1 MGTKI
6 GRNAPCPCGSGK
18 KYKRCCRN
26 KAAHAASNPFSN
38 LQRKLMNGELPFR
51 AEIVSESG
59 ESSSMKVYNA
69 KVVTDGEEAVLFDDE
84 VTLST
89 NSAEGDSTKKSSA
102 AFVVPVR
109 SGRNPEILL
118 NGNAS
123 VTNEQPYFAIAI
135 KDNKKQ
141 IKIKSDTGLFAIIR
155 IAVQRDPGF
164 QYFDLL
170 FGQKGQSEQVDE
182 SGKKMRPHIAFYPTG
197 NGKFVRLSGFDC
209 EIKGELGYDV
219 KDKTIF
225 PSSICIESKM
235 HSETISLSFDFSK
248 EDQIA
253 VLTGATFVSRNLA

>member
-1 MGTKI
+1 VATKI

-18 KYKRCCRN
+18 KYKRCCGN
-26 KAAHAASNPFSN
+26 KSTHATSNPFSN

-51 AEIVSESG
+51 AEIISESG

-69 KVVTDGEEAVLFDDE
+69 KIVTDGVETVLFDDE

-89 NSAEGDSTKKSSA
+89 NSADGDSTKNSSA
-102 AFVVPVR
+102 AFIVPIHR
-109 SGRNPEILL
+109 DRNPEILL
-118 NGNAS
+118 NGNATVS
-123 VTNEQPYFAIAI
+123 NEQPYFTIAM

-155 IAVQRDPGF
+155 IATQRDAGF

-182 SGKKMRPHIAFYPTG
+182 TGSKMRPHIAFYPTG

-219 KDKTIF
+219 KGKTVF
-225 PSSICIESKM
+225 PSSISIESNE

-248 EDQIA
+248 EDKIA
-253 VLTGATFVSRNLA
+253 VLTGATFVSREMA